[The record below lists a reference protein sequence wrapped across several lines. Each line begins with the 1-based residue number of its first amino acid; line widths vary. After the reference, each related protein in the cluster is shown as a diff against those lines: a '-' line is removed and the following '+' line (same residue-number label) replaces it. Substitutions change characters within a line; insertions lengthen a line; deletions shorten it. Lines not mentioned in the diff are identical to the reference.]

1 MSQGEVWLKIVHY
14 SLHGAARKPG
24 SASRAA
30 EYHIL
35 DGVRGGWASQ
45 CSTQSF
51 ATSSRGACNKIIV
64 LILIYT
70 LCTDSKWVIVI
81 TLKLEAI
88 YTKWNVKESQDRVP
102 LRYYYYFTDSWKYQV
117 IVEKKI
123 LCFVVWQ
130 DFLPALLVSDSCL
143 PASHKDPTLRLFSRR
158 LALDKAV
165 ASYSCRCWTSYV
177 RLVV

>member
-1 MSQGEVWLKIVHY
+1 MSQREAWLKIVHY

-70 LCTDSKWVIVI
+70 LFTDSKWVIVI

-88 YTKWNVKESQDRVP
+88 YTKWNVEESQDRVP

-117 IVEKKI
+117 IVEKNVF
-123 LCFVVWQ
+123 CCM
-130 DFLPALLVSDSCL
+130 AGL
-143 PASHKDPTLRLFSRR
+143 PASTTGVRQLPASESRGPYTTIVLRETCTGQGRGLS
-158 LALDKAV
+158 LL
-165 ASYSCRCWTSYV
+165 
-177 RLVV
+177 

>member
-1 MSQGEVWLKIVHY
+1 MSQREAWLKIVHY
-14 SLHGAARKPG
+14 SLHGAARKPR

-70 LCTDSKWVIVI
+70 LFTDSKWVIVI

-88 YTKWNVKESQDRVP
+88 YTKWNEEESQDRVP
-102 LRYYYYFTDSWKYQV
+102 F
-117 IVEKKI
+117 KI
-123 LCFVVWQ
+123 LLLFYR
-130 DFLPALLVSDSCL
+130 FLKISSYCWKKNVFCCMAGL
-143 PASHKDPTLRLFSRR
+143 PASTTGVRQLPASESRGPTLRLFSRR
-158 LALDKAV
+158 LALDKAE
-165 ASYSCRCWTSYV
+165 ASHSCSCCTSSV
-177 RLVV
+177 CLEV